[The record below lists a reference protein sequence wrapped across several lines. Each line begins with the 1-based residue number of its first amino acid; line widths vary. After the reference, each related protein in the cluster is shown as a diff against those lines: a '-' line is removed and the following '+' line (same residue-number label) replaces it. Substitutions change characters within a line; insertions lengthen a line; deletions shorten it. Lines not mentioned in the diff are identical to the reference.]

1 MKEKINN
8 NAQNILLILLIILV
22 AWNIFNTNNIKID
35 INSYKEN
42 IEIIQTQVDSARVFN
57 EEIDVKVSEVKENV
71 ILITNEIH
79 LIDKNIKTVRDK
91 IDEKVVSV
99 ELIGNVEL
107 ERLFTERYTR

>member
-1 MKEKINN
+1 MGENINN
-8 NAQNILLILLIILV
+8 TVQSILLIILVILV

-42 IEIIQTQVDSARVFN
+42 IKIIQTQVDSARIFN
-57 EEIDVKVSEVKENV
+57 EEIDVKVSEVKEN
-71 ILITNEIH
+71 INLITSEIH
-79 LIDKNIKTVRDK
+79 IIDKNIKTVRDK

-99 ELIGNVEL
+99 EFIGNVEL